1 MSTDVERLRRDV
13 SLSSTVAHYGYKLSR
28 NGDEFE
34 TCCPFHAEDTPSFT
48 IFVGKDNVERFHCFG
63 CGEQGDVLDFV
74 QKVKGANLPEAIRI
88 LDGRDNS
95 KPNIQP
101 RQIQA
106 RDAYEG
112 IAPIAPPENPIQA
125 GARIRLYNPKRKGTR
140 WEWGAFAP
148 SMVFPYRRLDGS
160 LFGYVLRHEL
170 SDGGK
175 ETPMV
180 MFVCLPD
187 GTETW
192 CRFPFPKPRPL
203 YGVESI
209 GDRQVLVVEGEKCRD
224 KLRRTSGRT
233 VASWAGGTQGVKHA
247 DWTPLASRDVIIW
260 PDFDGPG
267 LAAALEIA
275 AILAGLG
282 ARVRFVGFDDAGAA
296 SGIEHYTFEDWQ
308 AGAYPCAGWD
318 SADAVDAGWT
328 KENIDAFMRSTMRP
342 YNPPTPPAEEKKPEP
357 AKEEPAAPAGEA
369 LPAIAEKPASGKKSE
384 KCPPLGADGIDNM
397 PEWFPS
403 QPFGSEVW
411 LARMFK
417 ERLEKE
423 CQGPVVRADG
433 KFWAFGPTAWREI
446 SDQKIRLAIHAFDA
460 VGVGPKE
467 TPLKLGKRMIDGVVH
482 ELGTKTADAEF
493 FHSPTIGVNA
503 INGTVTIDDDGKVH
517 ILPHN
522 PDDRFRFTINAEY
535 NLHTE
540 SHPPE
545 GSLLHKLLY
554 GAFQE
559 DRDIADKINLISE
572 MLGAA
577 AFGLATRVKQPKAF
591 VLLGETANNGKST
604 IAALFRAMLPEGS
617 VSSISPA
624 FFSDEKRIINLAGK
638 AANVADELS
647 AAAIAGEEF
656 KAAITGNPI
665 EGRSLYK
672 DVVSFLPRALHCYTT
687 NTLPRF
693 NGGIDRGLRRR
704 LVVVQFN
711 RTIPDNE
718 IIPDIVD
725 RIKAE
730 ELEILLGFA
739 IAGAI
744 RLKKNG
750 NYTIPESSK
759 DSLSAWLLL
768 DPLNEWFDI
777 RVVAAAN
784 EPHGGWLRTSKLFED
799 FRKWAIDQ
807 GYKESFLPPVNTF
820 SQRLKAMPNVQ
831 LKRLNS
837 GMVAQGVTING
848 VVDYGNIF

>member
-1 MSTDVERLRRDV
+1 MSSDVERLRRDV
-13 SLSSTVAHYGYKLSR
+13 SLSSTVAHYGFKLSR

-63 CGEQGDVLDFV
+63 CGEAGDVLDFV

-88 LDGRDNS
+88 LDGRDS
-95 KPNIQP
+95 SRPNVAP

-112 IAPIAPPENPIQA
+112 IAAIDPPANPLQA
-125 GARIRLYNPKRKGTR
+125 GARVRLYNPKRKGTR
-140 WEWGAFAP
+140 SEWGAFAP
-148 SMVFPYRRLDGS
+148 SMVFPYRRADGS

-170 SDGGK
+170 PDGGK

-180 MFVCLPD
+180 MFTCLPD

-192 CRFPFPKPRPL
+192 CRYPFPKPRPL
-203 YGVESI
+203 YGLDGLGET
-209 GDRQVLVVEGEKCRD
+209 RQVLIVEGEKCRD
-224 KLRRTSGRT
+224 KLRRASGRT
-233 VASWAGGTQGVKHA
+233 VVSWAGGTQGVKHA
-247 DWTPLASRDVIIW
+247 DWSPLAGRDVIIW

-267 LAAALEIA
+267 IATAMEIA
-275 AILAGLG
+275 AILTSLG
-282 ARVRFVGFDDAGAA
+282 ARVRFVGFASAADA
-296 SGIEHYTFEDWQ
+296 SDHEQYTFEDWQ
-308 AGAYPCAGWD
+308 AGTFPCAGWD
-318 SADAVDAGWT
+318 SADAADAGWT
-328 KENIDAFMRSTMRP
+328 KDHIDQFMRATMRP
-342 YNPPTPPAEEKKPEP
+342 YTPPTPPAEEKP
-357 AKEEPAAPAGEA
+357 KEEPAAPAA
-369 LPAIAEKPASGKKSE
+369 ASMPAPIESPASTPAKVKA
-384 KCPPLGADGIDNM
+384 PPIGADGVDNM
-397 PEWFPS
+397 PEWFTS

-411 LARMFK
+411 LARMFRD
-417 ERLEKE
+417 RLEKE
-423 CQGPVVRADG
+423 CQGRVVRADG
-433 KFWAFGPTAWREI
+433 KFWAYGPTAWREI

-467 TPLKLGKRMIDGVVH
+467 TPLKLGKKMIDGVIH
-482 ELGTKTADAEF
+482 ELGTKTSDVEF

-503 INGTVTIDDDGKVH
+503 LNGTVTIDETGKVN
-517 ILPHN
+517 ILPHDAN
-522 PDDRFRFTINAEY
+522 DRFRFTINGEY
-535 NLHTE
+535 NLHTD
-540 SHPPE
+540 SRPPE
-545 GSLLHKLLY
+545 GSLLHRLLY
-554 GAFQE
+554 GAFQD
-559 DRDIADKINLISE
+559 DRDIDDKVNLISE

-604 IAALFRAMLPEGS
+604 IAALFHALLPEGS

-624 FFSDEKRIINLAGK
+624 FFGDEKRIINLAGK

-647 AAAIAGEEF
+647 GAAIAGEEF

-672 DVVSFLPRALHCYTT
+672 DVVSFKPRAIHCFTT

-718 IIPDIVD
+718 IIPDIVE

-730 ELEILLGFA
+730 ELESLLGFA
-739 IAGAI
+739 IAGAM
-744 RLKKNG
+744 RLKKSG

-759 DSLSAWLLL
+759 DALNSWLLL
-768 DPLNEWFDI
+768 DPLNEWFEI
-777 RVVAAAN
+777 RVTPAAS
-784 EPHGGWLRTSKLFED
+784 EPVNGWLRTSKLFED
-799 FRKWAIDQ
+799 FRKWAVDQ

-848 VVDYGNIF
+848 VVDYGDIF

>member
-1 MSTDVERLRRDV
+1 MSSDVERLRRAV
-13 SLSSTVAHYGYKLSR
+13 SLSSTVAQYGFKLSR

-48 IFVGKDNVERFHCFG
+48 IFVGKDSVERFHCFG

-95 KPNIQP
+95 KPNVQP

-112 IAPIAPPENPIQA
+112 IAPIAPPNSPIQA
-125 GARIRLYNPKRKGTR
+125 GARIRLYNPKRKGSR
-140 WEWGAFAP
+140 SEWGAFAP
-148 SMVFPYRRLDGS
+148 SMVFPYRHADGS
-160 LFGYVLRHEL
+160 LFGYVLRHDL
-170 SDGGK
+170 PDGGK

-180 MFVCLPD
+180 MFACLPD

-192 CRFPFPKPRPL
+192 CRYPFPKPRPL
-203 YGVESI
+203 YGLDDL

-224 KLRRTSGRT
+224 KLRRASARF
-233 VASWAGGTQGVKHA
+233 VVSWAGGTQGVKHA
-247 DWTPLASRDVIIW
+247 DWSPLAGRDVIIW

-267 LAAALEIA
+267 MATAMEIA
-275 AILAGLG
+275 ATLADLG
-282 ARVRFVGFDDAGAA
+282 ARVRFVGFTDDGAA
-296 SGIEHYTFEDWQ
+296 SDIEHYTFEDWQ
-308 AGAYPCAGWD
+308 AGELPCKGWD
-318 SADAVDAGWT
+318 CADAVDAGWSRDRL
-328 KENIDAFMRSTMRP
+328 DAFMKATIRP
-342 YNPPTPPAEEKKPEP
+342 FTPMPPPAEARPQEESAAPVDAIVPAIIEAPVSAKKK
-357 AKEEPAAPAGEA
+357 AKE
-369 LPAIAEKPASGKKSE
+369 
-384 KCPPLGADGIDNM
+384 PPIGSDGIDAM

-411 LARMFK
+411 LARIFNDTLAK
-417 ERLEKE
+417 A
-423 CQGPVVRADG
+423 CGGDIVRADG
-433 KFWAFGPTAWREI
+433 KFWAFGPTAWRAI
-446 SDQKIRLAIHAFDA
+446 SDQKIRLAMHAFDA
-460 VGVGPKE
+460 IGVGPKE
-467 TPLKLGKRMIDGVVH
+467 TPLKLGKRMIDGIIS
-482 ELGTKTADAEF
+482 EFGTKVSDLDF
-493 FHSPTIGVNA
+493 FNSATIGVNA
-503 INGTVTIDDDGKVH
+503 LNCTVTIDDGGAVDCRQH
-517 ILPHN
+517 D

-554 GAFQE
+554 GAFHGDHDLE
-559 DRDIADKINLISE
+559 DKISLVSE

-604 IAALFRAMLPEGS
+604 IAALFRALLPEGS

-624 FFSDEKRIINLAGK
+624 FFNDEKRIINLAGK

-672 DVVSFLPRALHCYTT
+672 DVVSFSPRALHCFTT

-718 IIPDIVD
+718 IIPDIAE
-725 RIKAE
+725 RIQRE

-739 IAGAI
+739 IAGAQ
-744 RLKKNG
+744 RLKRNG
-750 NYTIPESSK
+750 GYTIPESSK
-759 DSLSAWLLL
+759 DSLNSWLLL

-777 RVVAAAN
+777 RIVPTVN
-784 EPHGGWLRTSKLFED
+784 EPASGWLRTSRLFDD
-799 FRKWAIDQ
+799 FKKWAVDQ

-820 SQRLKAMPNVQ
+820 SQRLKAMPNIQ
-831 LKRLNS
+831 LKRLNT
-837 GMVAQGVTING
+837 GTVARGVMISEAHSYSE
-848 VVDYGNIF
+848 VF